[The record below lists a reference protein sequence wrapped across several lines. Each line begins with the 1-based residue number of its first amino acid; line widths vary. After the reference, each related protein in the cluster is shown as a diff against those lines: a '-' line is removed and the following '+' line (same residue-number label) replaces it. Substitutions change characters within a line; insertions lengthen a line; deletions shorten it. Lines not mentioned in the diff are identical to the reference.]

1 MLQNLKGSK
10 CSYSSNSK
18 HDVGNPAK
26 ADYLINVEV
35 VLEIKEWCTVSTCQ
49 SLNLYFLQTDD
60 VSDSSDCGRLKY
72 GELKQ
77 NKVKLDYVLT
87 HGRERRHTK

>member
-35 VLEIKEWCTVSTCQ
+35 VLEIKEWCTVSTC
-49 SLNLYFLQTDD
+49 
-60 VSDSSDCGRLKY
+60 G
-72 GELKQ
+72 
-77 NKVKLDYVLT
+77 
-87 HGRERRHTK
+87 HGS

>member
-1 MLQNLKGSK
+1 MFHSLKGSK

-35 VLEIKEWCTVSTCQ
+35 VLEITEWCTVYTCQ

-60 VSDSSDCGRLKY
+60 GDDRLLLLLRPWPS
-72 GELKQ
+72 E
-77 NKVKLDYVLT
+77 V
-87 HGRERRHTK
+87 R

>member
-1 MLQNLKGSK
+1 MFQNLKGSK

-35 VLEIKEWCTVSTCQ
+35 VLEITEWCTEPEFFQ
-49 SLNLYFLQTDD
+49 IY
-60 VSDSSDCGRLKY
+60 GRI
-72 GELKQ
+72 
-77 NKVKLDYVLT
+77 
-87 HGRERRHTK
+87 

>member
-1 MLQNLKGSK
+1 MFQNLKGSK

-35 VLEIKEWCTVSTCQ
+35 VLEITEWCTVYTCRGR
-49 SLNLYFLQTDD
+49 
-60 VSDSSDCGRLKY
+60 GRLKY
-72 GELKQ
+72 GELKHYPFRRKQ
-77 NKVKLDYVLT
+77 N
-87 HGRERRHTK
+87 